1 MRDKASKDAIKET
14 SISEQNLAELETV
27 QEFINHKEVEE
38 LLAHVEGALKTLNK
52 AKEEISEFKYGKSSI
67 EDIKS
72 IDDAV
77 KAIKDEGYGEKLEK
91 VKALETKLRDLDE
104 EIYKGMYSQPDQI
117 LTYSWS
123 ELIEN
128 PQLEKLII
136 TFTVI

>member
-1 MRDKASKDAIKET
+1 MQDKLDQGIDYLTNAKKCLEDIEKKVRPGGALMKSEDKWRDKASKDAIKET

-77 KAIKDEGYGEKLEK
+77 KAIKDEDMEK
-91 VKALETKLRDLDE
+91 
-104 EIYKGMYSQPDQI
+104 
-117 LTYSWS
+117 
-123 ELIEN
+123 N
-128 PQLEKLII
+128 
-136 TFTVI
+136 